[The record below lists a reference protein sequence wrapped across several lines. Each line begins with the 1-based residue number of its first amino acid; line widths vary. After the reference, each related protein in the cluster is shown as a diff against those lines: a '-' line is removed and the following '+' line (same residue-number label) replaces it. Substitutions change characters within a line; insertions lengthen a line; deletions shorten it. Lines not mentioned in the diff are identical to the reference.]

1 MRLFP
6 RAGNYMVSLKDQL
19 WIHDY
24 DWGTRNPITPVVVK
38 MKVRRQLSCRFFQ
51 LRSFLDKEEEVGER
65 PCASNFVVPGWK
77 LNSKIIYRLAGMRL
91 FPRAGN
97 YMVSLKDQLWIHDYD
112 WESCND
118 RKCDKDQESDDDQK
132 PHNSGC
138 CKIESEKTIESFFS
152 T

>member
-1 MRLFP
+1 
-6 RAGNYMVSLKDQL
+6 
-19 WIHDY
+19 
-24 DWGTRNPITPVVVK
+24 
-38 MKVRRQLSCRFFQ
+38 
-51 LRSFLDKEEEVGER
+51 
-65 PCASNFVVPGWK
+65 
-77 LNSKIIYRLAGMRL
+77 MRL

-138 CKIESEKTIESFFS
+138 CKSESEKTIESFFS
-152 T
+152 TWNEFV

>member
-1 MRLFP
+1 
-6 RAGNYMVSLKDQL
+6 
-19 WIHDY
+19 
-24 DWGTRNPITPVVVK
+24 
-38 MKVRRQLSCRFFQ
+38 
-51 LRSFLDKEEEVGER
+51 
-65 PCASNFVVPGWK
+65 
-77 LNSKIIYRLAGMRL
+77 MRL

-138 CKIESEKTIESFFS
+138 CKSESEKTIELSLFS
-152 T
+152 SSGLSISLIKCLKGQKCLGLLFNVKNQKWLSQSVSDQ